1 MENLEDAKAVSKI
14 VIRCLKEINSQ
25 FYPADVI
32 ESMIDNYRPKNIIR
46 SAKEQL
52 VLVAENIAEE
62 IIGVATF
69 SNDIFGSV
77 FVNPDFQGQKIG
89 AQLMK
94 ALEKLAK
101 AQGSSKVTLNS
112 SINAVNFYVKQGY
125 TQGKEVQDGKFGK
138 SIEMTKIL

>member
-1 MENLEDAKAVSKI
+1 MENLKDAKAVSKI

-25 FYPADVI
+25 YYPPNVI
-32 ESMIDNYRPKNIIR
+32 NSMIENYTPKNIIK

-62 IIGVATF
+62 IVGMATF

-77 FVNPDFQGQKIG
+77 FVNPDYHGQKIG
-89 AQLMK
+89 AKLMK

-101 AQGSSKVTLNS
+101 KQGSSTVTLNS
-112 SINAVNFYVKQGY
+112 SINAVNFYIKQGY
-125 TQGKEVQDGKFGK
+125 TKGKEIQDGKFGK
-138 SIEMTKIL
+138 SIQMTKTL